1 MTAELLEP
9 AAPLSLSAAWQR
21 HGSLL
26 LRLCAVPLLI
36 SCKPSEAFLSVY
48 LTQPVAEGGKGL
60 SSAQLNE
67 QVWPYDTYGAFAFM
81 LPAGYLAEVLGYRA
95 VILLGLLCRE
105 ATRALLLFGEGVG
118 CMAAMQLTYAA
129 SGAALVCFFAYV
141 LTAVAPE
148 LRPAATASTLV
159 ALHGGNVL
167 GSLLGS
173 ALRPHVPLRALFYLS
188 WAATSLGMLGFA
200 LLPPSIHAAPPS
212 IAALLRRR
220 GPRAVVAE
228 LRELFAPSR
237 VRLWLLWWA
246 LGYASHHVLGNYLQ
260 MQLMQHATQAQH
272 AAYGYVE
279 AGLEGAMM
287 LGALGSSAEP

>member
-1 MTAELLEP
+1 M
-9 AAPLSLSAAWQR
+9 
-21 HGSLL
+21 
-26 LRLCAVPLLI
+26 
-36 SCKPSEAFLSVY
+36 
-48 LTQPVAEGGKGL
+48 
-60 SSAQLNE
+60 
-67 QVWPYDTYGAFAFM
+67 
-81 LPAGYLAEVLGYRA
+81 
-95 VILLGLLCRE
+95 
-105 ATRALLLFGEGVG
+105 
-118 CMAAMQLTYAA
+118 
-129 SGAALVCFFAYV
+129 
-141 LTAVAPE
+141 
-148 LRPAATASTLV
+148 

-173 ALRPHVPLRALFYLS
+173 VLQPHVPLRALFYLS

-228 LRELFAPSR
+228 VRELFAPSR

>member
-220 GPRAVVAE
+220 GPVS
-228 LRELFAPSR
+228 PP
-237 VRLWLLWWA
+237 
-246 LGYASHHVLGNYLQ
+246 YLP
-260 MQLMQHATQAQH
+260 HISP
-272 AAYGYVE
+272 YPY
-279 AGLEGAMM
+279 
-287 LGALGSSAEP
+287 PYP